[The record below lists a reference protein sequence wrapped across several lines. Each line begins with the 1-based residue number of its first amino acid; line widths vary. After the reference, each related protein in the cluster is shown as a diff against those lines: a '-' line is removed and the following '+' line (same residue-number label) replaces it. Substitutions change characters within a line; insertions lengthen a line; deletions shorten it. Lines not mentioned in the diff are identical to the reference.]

1 MKILPFGTP
10 ISSAPGLQPAASY
23 IGVSSCYAVVNL
35 RFCPETTVP
44 GFFGYRASDLLVASV
59 LLSDFRIRFALLL
72 LAESGGLNGVFYHL
86 IASQPKAAPFR
97 FVLSDGSMGVFHH
110 LIASLLAPQSSGRPI
125 FRPLLL
131 AESGGLKWTR
141 TIDLTLIRRVL

>member
-1 MKILPFGTP
+1 MALRYPPRRAFRPPLP
-10 ISSAPGLQPAASY
+10 ISAF
-23 IGVSSCYAVVNL
+23 SCYAVVNL
-35 RFCPETTVP
+35 RSCPETTVP
-44 GFFGYRASDLLVASV
+44 GFFGNKASDLLV
-59 LLSDFRIRFALLL
+59 ALLL

-97 FVLSDGSMGVFHH
+97 FALSDGSMGVFHH